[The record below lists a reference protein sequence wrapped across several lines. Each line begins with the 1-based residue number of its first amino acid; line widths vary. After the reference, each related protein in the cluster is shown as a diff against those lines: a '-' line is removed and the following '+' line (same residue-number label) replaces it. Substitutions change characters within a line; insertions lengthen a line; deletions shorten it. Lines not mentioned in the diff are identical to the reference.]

1 MLHKK
6 ATAKPTHGKE
16 SKLNKSYNVAIIIK
30 PIEIIL
36 FLFNSSLKK
45 R

>member
-6 ATAKPTHGKE
+6 ATANPTHGKE
-16 SKLNKSYNVAIIIK
+16 SKLNKRYNVEITIK
-30 PIEIIL
+30 LIEIIL
-36 FLFNSSLKK
+36 FLFNFSLKK